1 VREINMADS
10 KPDLN
15 AVGNAATAK
24 KTPSGALKL
33 KSFSVDF
40 SDNGGATVREIRERK
55 VPEGRRAG
63 SGFPMSSDV
72 KENTFE
78 DMARARAHIASL
90 MTSPDAPAKPAPP
103 APPRPPAAAA
113 VVRPPVGPPAAAAVR
128 LPPRPMPQPMP
139 PMGGG
144 PGGPGGPF
152 GG

>member
-1 VREINMADS
+1 MADS

-24 KTPSGALKL
+24 KGPSGTLKL

-78 DMARARAHIASL
+78 DMARARAHIATL
-90 MTSPDAPAKPAPP
+90 MTSPDAPAKPPAPP
-103 APPRPPAAAA
+103 PPRPPAAAA

-128 LPPRPMPQPMP
+128 LPPRPAPPMP